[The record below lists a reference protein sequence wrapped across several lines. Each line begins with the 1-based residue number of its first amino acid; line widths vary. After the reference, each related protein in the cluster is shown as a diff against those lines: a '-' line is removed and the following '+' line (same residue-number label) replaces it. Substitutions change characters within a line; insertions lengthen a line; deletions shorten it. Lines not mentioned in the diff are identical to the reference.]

1 MISSPALAK
10 ELKLRWNKIQQ
21 NMSDVHADGLLIC
34 DNVNLYYVSGRIF
47 RGYCYIPVKR
57 EPIFFVRRPLGL
69 NGTQVVYIRKPEEI
83 GEYLQKNGIAFPDKL
98 LLESDSISYSDYKR
112 YETIFIP
119 KEVLNGTALLR
130 RCRSIKTPYEIDLIR
145 RSGELHA
152 KAYETIPSLYRKGM
166 TDLEFSIELEHE
178 CRKLGSLGI
187 FRIFGQS
194 MEIFMGSVLAGDN
207 ADTPS
212 PYDFAMGGAGLD
224 VSLPVGCNGTVL
236 TEGMSLMV
244 DMGGNF
250 TGYMTDMTRTYAIGS
265 VQELAMKAH
274 ETSIAIHQAIAAKA
288 RPGVA
293 AKDLYELAAEMA
305 NHAGLS
311 DYFMGHRQKA
321 GFIGHGVGIEI
332 NEAPV
337 LAPRSRDILAEG
349 MVFALEPKFVIPG
362 TGALGIENTYAVTA
376 DGVEKLTVC
385 KEELIS
391 LQ

>member
-47 RGYCYIPVKR
+47 RGYCYIPVKG

-112 YETIFIP
+112 YETIFTP

-207 ADTPS
+207 ADIPS

-236 TEGMSLMV
+236 TEGMSLMI

-265 VQELAMKAH
+265 VQELALKAH

>member
-10 ELKLRWNKIQQ
+10 ELKLRWDKIQQ

-47 RGYCYIPVKR
+47 RGYCYIPVKG

-112 YETIFIP
+112 YETIFTP

-152 KAYETIPSLYRKGM
+152 KTYETIPSLYRKGM
-166 TDLEFSIELEHE
+166 TDVEFSIELEHE

-207 ADTPS
+207 ADIPS

-265 VQELAMKAH
+265 VQELALKAH

-362 TGALGIENTYAVTA
+362 TGALGIENTYVVTA
-376 DGVEKLTVC
+376 DGVEKLTIFE
-385 KEELIS
+385 EELIS
-391 LQ
+391 L

>member
-1 MISSPALAK
+1 MISSPTLAK
-10 ELKLRWNKIQQ
+10 ELKLRWDKIQQ
-21 NMSDVHADGLLIC
+21 NMSDIHADGLLIC

-47 RGYCYIPVKR
+47 RGYCYIPVKG

-112 YETIFIP
+112 YETIFTP

-166 TDLEFSIELEHE
+166 TDVEFSIELEHE

-265 VQELAMKAH
+265 VQELALKAH

-305 NHAGLS
+305 NDARLS

>member
-10 ELKLRWNKIQQ
+10 ELKLRWKKIQQ

-112 YETIFIP
+112 YETIFTP
-119 KEVLNGTALLR
+119 KEILNGTALLR

-166 TDLEFSIELEHE
+166 TDVEFSIELEHE

-265 VQELAMKAH
+265 VQELALKAH

-362 TGALGIENTYAVTA
+362 TGALGIENTYVVTA
-376 DGVEKLTVC
+376 DGVEKLTIFE
-385 KEELIS
+385 EELIS
-391 LQ
+391 L

>member
-10 ELKLRWNKIQQ
+10 ELKLRWDKIQQ

-47 RGYCYIPVKR
+47 RGYCYIPVKG

-112 YETIFIP
+112 YETIFTP

-166 TDLEFSIELEHE
+166 TDVEFSIELEHE

-265 VQELAMKAH
+265 VQELALKAH
-274 ETSIAIHQAIAAKA
+274 ETSIAIHQAIVAKS

-362 TGALGIENTYAVTA
+362 TGALGIENTYVVTA
-376 DGVEKLTVC
+376 DGVEKLTIFE
-385 KEELIS
+385 EELIS
-391 LQ
+391 L

>member
-10 ELKLRWNKIQQ
+10 ELKLRWDKIQQ

-47 RGYCYIPVKR
+47 RGYCYIPVKG

-112 YETIFIP
+112 YETIFTP

-166 TDLEFSIELEHE
+166 TDVEFSIELEHE

-265 VQELAMKAH
+265 VQELALKAH

-305 NHAGLS
+305 NDARLS

>member
-10 ELKLRWNKIQQ
+10 ELKLRWDKIQQ

-47 RGYCYIPVKR
+47 RGYCYIPVKG

-265 VQELAMKAH
+265 VQELALKAH

-362 TGALGIENTYAVTA
+362 TGALGIENTYVVTA
-376 DGVEKLTVC
+376 DGVEKLTIFE
-385 KEELIS
+385 EELIS
-391 LQ
+391 L

>member
-10 ELKLRWNKIQQ
+10 ELKLRWDKIQQ

-112 YETIFIP
+112 YETIFTP

-166 TDLEFSIELEHE
+166 TDVEFSIELEHE

-265 VQELAMKAH
+265 VQELALKAH

-362 TGALGIENTYAVTA
+362 TGALGIENTYVVTA
-376 DGVEKLTVC
+376 DGVEKLTIFE
-385 KEELIS
+385 EELIS
-391 LQ
+391 L

>member
-10 ELKLRWNKIQQ
+10 ELKLRWDKIQQ

-57 EPIFFVRRPLGL
+57 DPIFFVRRPLGL

-83 GEYLQKNGIAFPDKL
+83 GEYLQKNGITFPDKL

-112 YETIFIP
+112 YETIFTP

-166 TDLEFSIELEHE
+166 TDVEFSIELEHE

-265 VQELAMKAH
+265 VQELALKAH

-305 NHAGLS
+305 NDTELS

-376 DGVEKLTVC
+376 DGIEKLTVC

>member
-10 ELKLRWNKIQQ
+10 ELKLRWDKIQQ

-47 RGYCYIPVKR
+47 RGYCYIPVKG

-112 YETIFIP
+112 YETIFTP

-166 TDLEFSIELEHE
+166 TDVEFSIELEHE

-265 VQELAMKAH
+265 VQELALKAH

-362 TGALGIENTYAVTA
+362 TGALGIENTYVVTA
-376 DGVEKLTVC
+376 DGVEKLTIFE
-385 KEELIS
+385 EELIS
-391 LQ
+391 L

>member
-10 ELKLRWNKIQQ
+10 ELKLRWDKIQQ

-47 RGYCYIPVKR
+47 RGYCYIPVKG

-152 KAYETIPSLYRKGM
+152 KTYETIPSLYRKGM
-166 TDLEFSIELEHE
+166 TDVEFSIELEHE

-207 ADTPS
+207 ADIPS

-265 VQELAMKAH
+265 VQELALKAH

-362 TGALGIENTYAVTA
+362 TGALGIENTYVVTA
-376 DGVEKLTVC
+376 DGVEKLTIFE
-385 KEELIS
+385 EELIS
-391 LQ
+391 L